1 MANKTLDL
9 YVSILGKDRGVGA
22 MFDSILGKANNLK
35 NQLGNQGGGLI
46 GSMFAAEIGAQLFLG
61 TLNAG
66 LGVATAGVGALTNAF
81 GEAMTNE
88 QSLLAGANNYAA
100 VTGIAFGEA
109 EESIGRVNERLTE
122 VASRLP
128 GETKMFRDLGVSIID
143 NVAPAFEGL
152 DGSLN
157 KAGLEDSLVSLSTSF
172 GLLGTTA
179 GISGEDTSRGL
190 SKMLS
195 GKSISELSELQLFEA
210 QPALLSEI
218 ESQLKAR
225 GVESLKDLDI
235 SSRVQLA
242 EELGKKFASDEYIG
256 EINKTTGALVEGFL
270 SSVFDPSEGLL
281 GLNRDVST
289 AMEGTQSVSNQ
300 FSDTLELLIGSGGI
314 FASDGPLSNLMGALG
329 IEMGDPM
336 RAIYRGIEWF
346 NIQLEGVV
354 ELTDDLAERVQNGLN
369 IALASTPTVP
379 GGHG

>member
-9 YVSILGKDRGVGA
+9 FVQITGRDKGVGG

-35 NQLGNQGGGLI
+35 NQLGNSGGGLI
-46 GSMFAAEIGAQLFLG
+46 GSFFAAEIGAQLFLG

-122 VASRLP
+122 IASRLP

-218 ESQLKAR
+218 EKSLQAR
-225 GVESLKDLDI
+225 NVESLKDLDI
-235 SSRVQLA
+235 ASRVQLA
-242 EELGKKFASDEYIG
+242 
-256 EINKTTGALVEGFL
+256 
-270 SSVFDPSEGLL
+270 
-281 GLNRDVST
+281 
-289 AMEGTQSVSNQ
+289 Q
-300 FSDTLELLIGSGGI
+300 
-314 FASDGPLSNLMGALG
+314 
-329 IEMGDPM
+329 
-336 RAIYRGIEWF
+336 
-346 NIQLEGVV
+346 
-354 ELTDDLAERVQNGLN
+354 ER
-369 IALASTPTVP
+369 
-379 GGHG
+379 